1 MASSRDRVASA
12 PSPRPR
18 EGSTRRARA
27 GRVDGV
33 DAASTQVLLGW
44 VSVRGCERAKENAEE
59 GVREKRQ
66 ELTDAQALQK
76 EHEDAL
82 ETSGDDQ
89 VKALEDAISRGNDE
103 MKACRDSTTEAT
115 RALAA
120 QEKCVKAAQRLEK
133 QQKDLLAGLEKDKG
147 EIRKELEKKRKE
159 NQRRTAAHAQNAAGA
174 RAAELAQKVADC
186 DEALRARAEA
196 LEERQREANELRS
209 GLADLEEADR
219 AAREAEKD
227 ARAEADDD
235 KRHLTMLESTAR
247 NPLAAFGDYQQRL
260 SDEVQKAARTFSR
273 KPVGPIGAHV
283 TLAKKE
289 HKKWGVA
296 LGEIVGRHLSNWI
309 VATPADRS
317 SLLAIARKLR
327 CDARLTIIIQKPRAR
342 HNVRKPPNQTSM
354 LDLLNVDDDA
364 CFNALVDMA
373 RADVTCVFEDKA
385 EAESKGMTQNRG
397 VWSHAPGVESLVLR
411 DGSITGAKKGNLYV
425 KRPSARKGVALG
437 VDASRDIPAAK
448 KAAQASSKRHKDA
461 AAKAKTARAT
471 FDKAQKAD
479 SNAIREVDRA
489 KKAHTKAERDAREA
503 KAQHRE
509 VQDKA
514 DEAVVLDDTT
524 ALEDDLA
531 DMEREI
537 RNARETL
544 CAPASRRWRL
554 RETTVTPPTR
564 PRAGPRKQMM

>member
-1 MASSRDRVASA
+1 MVSFSI
-12 PSPRPR
+12 
-18 EGSTRRARA
+18 
-27 GRVDGV
+27 
-33 DAASTQVLLGW
+33 LGPFGPLW
-44 VSVRGCERAKENAEE
+44 LR
-59 GVREKRQ
+59 
-66 ELTDAQALQK
+66 
-76 EHEDAL
+76 
-82 ETSGDDQ
+82 
-89 VKALEDAISRGNDE
+89 
-103 MKACRDSTTEAT
+103 
-115 RALAA
+115 
-120 QEKCVKAAQRLEK
+120 
-133 QQKDLLAGLEKDKG
+133 AGLEKDKG
-147 EIRKELEKKRKE
+147 EIRKELEKVRKE
-159 NQRRTAAHAQNAAGA
+159 NNRRTAAHAQNAAGA
-174 RAAELAQKVADC
+174 RAAELAQKVNDC
-186 DEALRARAEA
+186 DDQLRQRAEA

-219 AAREAEKD
+219 AAREQEKD

-235 KRHLTMLESTAR
+235 KRHLSMLESTAR

-260 SDEVQKAARTFSR
+260 SDEVQKASRSFSR

-283 TLAKKE
+283 TLRRKE
-289 HKKWGVA
+289 DKKWGVA

-317 SLLAIARKLR
+317 ALLSIARKLR

-342 HNVRKPPNQTSM
+342 HNVRKPPSQTSM

-437 VDASRDIPAAK
+437 VDASKDIPAAK
-448 KAAQASSKRHKDA
+448 RASQASQKRHKDA
-461 AAKAKTARAT
+461 ATKAKSARAA

-479 SNAIREVDRA
+479 SNAIREIDRA

-537 RNARETL
+537 RNAKETL
-544 CAPASRRWRL
+544 CVPASFDRDAVREASRESREID
-554 RETTVTPPTR
+554 RETTRGLLSRRRHRYRSQVPEGQRRQGRKGEDAALRKSPRGRARCPVSQRFGGPPRFHAIDAPRLQERRRWVVSFSILR
-564 PRAGPRKQMM
+564 PFGPRRFRPHRIS

>member
-1 MASSRDRVASA
+1 M
-12 PSPRPR
+12 
-18 EGSTRRARA
+18 
-27 GRVDGV
+27 
-33 DAASTQVLLGW
+33 
-44 VSVRGCERAKENAEE
+44 SVRGCERAKENAEE

-82 ETSGDDQ
+82 ESGGDDQ

-103 MKACRDSTTEAT
+103 IKECTASTNEAKK
-115 RALAA
+115 ALAA

-147 EIRKELEKKRKE
+147 EIRKELEKKRRE

-227 ARAEADDD
+227 VLCSVPLTPSPLRRRRVVSTQARAEADDD

-289 HKKWGVA
+289 HKKWGAA

-317 SLLAIARKLR
+317 ALLQIARKLR
-327 CDARLTIIIQKPRAR
+327 CDARLTIIIQRPRSR

-364 CFNALVDMA
+364 CYNALVDMA

-448 KAAQASSKRHKDA
+448 RASQASQKRHKDA
-461 AAKAKTARAT
+461 ATKAKSARAA
-471 FDKAQKAD
+471 FDKAQKND

-544 CAPASRRWRL
+544 CAPASLIMTPSMRVHASRRL
-554 RETTVTPPTR
+554 VDG
-564 PRAGPRKQMM
+564 A

>member
-1 MASSRDRVASA
+1 M
-12 PSPRPR
+12 
-18 EGSTRRARA
+18 T
-27 GRVDGV
+27 
-33 DAASTQVLLGW
+33 
-44 VSVRGCERAKENAEE
+44 
-59 GVREKRQ
+59 
-66 ELTDAQALQK
+66 
-76 EHEDAL
+76 
-82 ETSGDDQ
+82 ET
-89 VKALEDAISRGNDE
+89 LR
-103 MKACRDSTTEAT
+103 
-115 RALAA
+115 
-120 QEKCVKAAQRLEK
+120 
-133 QQKDLLAGLEKDKG
+133 AGLEKDKG
-147 EIRKELEKKRKE
+147 EIRKELEKVRKE
-159 NQRRTAAHAQNAAGA
+159 NNRRTAAHAQNAAGA
-174 RAAELAQKVADC
+174 RAAELAQKVSDC
-186 DEALRARAEA
+186 DDQLRQKAEA

-209 GLADLEEADR
+209 GLSDLEEADR
-219 AAREAEKD
+219 AAREQEKD
-227 ARAEADDD
+227 ARAEADND
-235 KRHLTMLESTAR
+235 KRHLSMLESTAR

-260 SDEVQKAARTFSR
+260 SDEVQKASRSFSR

-283 TLAKKE
+283 TLRRKE
-289 HKKWGVA
+289 DKKWGVA

-317 SLLAIARKLR
+317 ALLSIARKLR

-342 HNVRKPPNQTSM
+342 HNVRKPPSQTSM

-437 VDASRDIPAAK
+437 VDASKDIPAAK
-448 KAAQASSKRHKDA
+448 RASQASQKRHKDA
-461 AAKAKTARAT
+461 AAKAKSARAA
-471 FDKAQKAD
+471 FDKAQKGD

-537 RNARETL
+537 RNAKETL
-544 CAPASRRWRL
+544 WGPASFDRDAVDATPA
-554 RETTVTPPTR
+554 RESTVAAMASSRDRAAAPPSTR
-564 PRAGPRKQMM
+564 SLAGPKKPATSRARRRRCGPSRKRELI

>member
-1 MASSRDRVASA
+1 MT
-12 PSPRPR
+12 
-18 EGSTRRARA
+18 EMRR
-27 GRVDGV
+27 
-33 DAASTQVLLGW
+33 
-44 VSVRGCERAKENAEE
+44 
-59 GVREKRQ
+59 
-66 ELTDAQALQK
+66 
-76 EHEDAL
+76 
-82 ETSGDDQ
+82 
-89 VKALEDAISRGNDE
+89 
-103 MKACRDSTTEAT
+103 
-115 RALAA
+115 
-120 QEKCVKAAQRLEK
+120 
-133 QQKDLLAGLEKDKG
+133 AGLEKDKG
-147 EIRKELEKKRKE
+147 EIRKELEKKRRE

-209 GLADLEEADR
+209 GLSDLEEADR
-219 AAREAEKD
+219 SAREAEKD

-260 SDEVQKAARTFSR
+260 SDEVHKASRSFSR

-283 TLAKKE
+283 TLRRKE
-289 HKKWGVA
+289 DKRWGAA

-309 VATPADRS
+309 VATPADRAA
-317 SLLAIARKLR
+317 LLQIARKLR
-327 CDARLTIIIQKPRAR
+327 CDARLTIIIQKPRSR

-397 VWSHAPGVESLVLR
+397 VWSHAPGVEMLVLR

-448 KAAQASSKRHKDA
+448 KASQASSKRHKDA

-489 KKAHTKAERDAREA
+489 KKAHTKAERDSREA

-514 DEAVVLDDTT
+514 DEAVVLDDTS

-537 RNARETL
+537 RTARETL
-544 CAPASRRWRL
+544 CAPASYASRRWR
-554 RETTVTPPTR
+554 RHETAPPR
-564 PRAGPRKQMM
+564 RRRRDRSQVPKSK

>member
-1 MASSRDRVASA
+1 MLR
-12 PSPRPR
+12 
-18 EGSTRRARA
+18 
-27 GRVDGV
+27 
-33 DAASTQVLLGW
+33 
-44 VSVRGCERAKENAEE
+44 
-59 GVREKRQ
+59 
-66 ELTDAQALQK
+66 
-76 EHEDAL
+76 
-82 ETSGDDQ
+82 
-89 VKALEDAISRGNDE
+89 
-103 MKACRDSTTEAT
+103 
-115 RALAA
+115 
-120 QEKCVKAAQRLEK
+120 
-133 QQKDLLAGLEKDKG
+133 AGLEKDKG
-147 EIRKELEKKRKE
+147 EIRKELEKVRKE
-159 NQRRTAAHAQNAAGA
+159 NNRRTAAHAQNAAGA
-174 RAAELAQKVADC
+174 RAAELAKKVSDC
-186 DEALRARAEA
+186 DDQLRQKAEA

-219 AAREAEKD
+219 AAREQEKD

-235 KRHLTMLESTAR
+235 KRHLAMLESTAR

-260 SDEVQKAARTFSR
+260 SDEVQKASRSFSR

-283 TLAKKE
+283 TLRRKE
-289 HKKWGVA
+289 DKKWGVA

-317 SLLAIARKLR
+317 ALLSIARKLR

-342 HNVRKPPNQTSM
+342 HNVRKPPSQTSM

-385 EAESKGMTQNRG
+385 EAESKGMTQNRS

-437 VDASRDIPAAK
+437 VDASKDIPAAK
-448 KAAQASSKRHKDA
+448 RASRASQKRHKDA
-461 AAKAKTARAT
+461 AAKAKSARAA
-471 FDKAQKAD
+471 FDKAQKND

-537 RNARETL
+537 RNAKETL
-544 CAPASRRWRL
+544 CAPASRDHDAVREASRERSERPRNRPRDHPL
-554 RETTVTPPTR
+554 PSFPETTRV
-564 PRAGPRKQMM
+564 